1 MPILS
6 TSILFLPY
14 QIFCFNYFVST
25 GSCERELGP
34 EPGAT
39 AEPRP
44 ARLGPEPES
53 GGLGSEPRPAGLGSE
68 PRPARLGPEPA
79 AAGLGPESAA
89 AGLGPES
96 AAAGL
101 GPELS
106 AECRP
111 SWQPGLDKNAQF
123 HNATIQI

>member
-34 EPGAT
+34 EPGA
-39 AEPRP
+39 AAEPRPARLGPEPRP

-53 GGLGSEPRPAGLGSE
+53 GGLGSEPRPARLGSE
-68 PRPARLGPEPA
+68 PRPAGLGPEPA
-79 AAGLGPESAA
+79 AAGLGPEPAA
-89 AGLGPES
+89 AR
-96 AAAGL
+96 L

-123 HNATIQI
+123 QKATIQI

>member
-1 MPILS
+1 M
-6 TSILFLPY
+6 PY

-79 AAGLGPESAA
+79 AAGLGPEPAA
-89 AGLGPES
+89 AR
-96 AAAGL
+96 L